1 MLAEKYADQIREILN
16 RYPPEHKR
24 SAVMPLLYLAQSEY
38 GYVTPEAM
46 REISAITGVAPTDVA
61 SVVGF
66 YSLFHDQPAGKR
78 RVQIC
83 TDLPCALRG
92 ADEFAAALLERLGVK
107 WDETTADGA
116 FTVEHVMC
124 IGACDKA
131 PCFQIQDRTG
141 LHFHESESP
150 EKPMTVE
157 QAIRILDEL
166 KREDEGSEI
175 EDFNL

>member
-1 MLAEKYADQIREILN
+1 LQPIVLSEKYAAQIKDILS
-16 RYPPEHKR
+16 RYPPERKR

-38 GYVTPEAM
+38 GHVTPEAL
-46 REISAITGVAPTDVA
+46 REIGEITGVAPTDVA
-61 SVVGF
+61 GVLGF
-66 YSLFHDQPAGKR
+66 YSLYHDHPAGKR

-92 ADEFAAALLERLGVK
+92 ADEFAAELLKRLGVK
-107 WDETTADGA
+107 WDETTADGE

-141 LHFHESESP
+141 LHFHESESAD
-150 EKPMTVE
+150 KPLTVDD
-157 QAIRILDEL
+157 ALSVLKEL
-166 KREDEGSEI
+166 KVAG
-175 EDFNL
+175 